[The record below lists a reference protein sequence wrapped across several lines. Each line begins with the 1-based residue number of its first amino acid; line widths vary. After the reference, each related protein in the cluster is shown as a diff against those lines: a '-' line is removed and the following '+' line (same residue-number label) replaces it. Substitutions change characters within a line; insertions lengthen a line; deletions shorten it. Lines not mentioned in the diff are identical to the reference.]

1 MQLGFALRRPEE
13 LAFTEQTLFM
23 EFLDHVAV
31 LAIDEPWHK
40 YLGVAPLVANL
51 TQRGTAIL

>member
-13 LAFTEQTLFM
+13 VVFTEQTLFM
-23 EFLDHVAV
+23 EFLDHVEV
-31 LAIDEPWHK
+31 SAIDEPLHK

-51 TQRGTAIL
+51 TQRGAAIL